1 MSFHWKMP
9 LAAAVVALSL
19 GAGGALAQGPK
30 AGPHRGAVKA
40 AATYIGV
47 SLEQLRTELRAG
59 GSLASIALAH
69 GKTVAGLEAAILAD
83 AKTHL
88 DKAVADG
95 KLTTGQ
101 AAERL
106 QRLQQRVGKL
116 VMRTGGQDGK
126 KPGAKK
132 KPKAAIRGAVKAAA
146 TYLGLTTEQ
155 IRTQLQSGKSLADIA
170 TAQGKSVDGL
180 KAAIVA
186 DAKTTIDKLVSSG
199 KISAERGQRYLAQ
212 IQRNVDRLVNAKRRT
227 K

>member
-1 MSFHWKMP
+1 M
-9 LAAAVVALSL
+9 
-19 GAGGALAQGPK
+19 
-30 AGPHRGAVKA
+30 
-40 AATYIGV
+40 
-47 SLEQLRTELRAG
+47 SLEQLRAELRGG

-88 DKAVADG
+88 DRAVADG
-95 KLTTGQ
+95 KLTAD
-101 AAERL
+101 AAVQRL
-106 QRLQQRVGKL
+106 QRLQQRVAQL

-132 KPKAAIRGAVKAAA
+132 KARAAIRGAVKAAA

-155 IRTQLQSGKSLADIA
+155 IRTQLQSGKSLAEIS

-186 DAKTTIDKLVSSG
+186 DAKATIDKLVSSG
-199 KISAERGQRYLAQ
+199 KISPERGQRYLEL
-212 IQRNVDRLVNAKRRT
+212 IQKNVDRIVNAKRGT
-227 K
+227 KTK